1 MMKRLRNFFI
11 LFLLSTELFSCAKK
25 NFSQEFVRRYISDTN
40 WLHQLT
46 YSPSK
51 MFSLQ
56 YGMREIKFDKTGN
69 TYLIKRNRII
79 DEYIF
84 TPFSNGELAY
94 YSKDLIKIRFS
105 DSADCELQFV
115 RNPKKD
121 EYYLT
126 PDSTISERF
135 IINYM
140 GKTCISEDK
149 NLDITLQVTGIEIT
163 EVKKNRMIQ
172 GGVSRKKTPNN

>member
-1 MMKRLRNFFI
+1 MKLLKNIFIFFLI
-11 LFLLSTELFSCAKK
+11 SIELLSCSKK

-40 WLHQLT
+40 WLHQLS

-51 MFSLQ
+51 MFSMQ
-56 YGMREIKFDKTGN
+56 FGMREIKFDKTGS

-84 TPFSNGELAY
+84 TPFSIGELTY

-105 DSADCELQFV
+105 DSANCELSFV
-115 RNPKKD
+115 RDAKKD
-121 EYYLT
+121 EYFLT

-149 NLDITLQVTGIEIT
+149 NLSITLQVTGIEIT

-172 GGVSRKKTPNN
+172 GGVSRKKTPTN